1 MIDTLLICA
10 DFFGY
15 PQAIARA
22 LEARGRGAVWVNDR
36 PSSDTMTKALVRLS
50 PKLIAAKSDAYF
62 EREVARAAEHDI
74 RDVLVIKGEALSLGM
89 IMRMRAMLPRARFTL
104 YFWDSFLNMPK
115 GSVDKIALFDRA
127 FSFDPVDVAA
137 DPRLVYRPL
146 FFIEEFAQTSD
157 VVRDIDLLFVG
168 TAHSDR
174 VSVLQRVAK
183 SLPPEFNFRKVLYAR
198 SPLLHRIQR
207 LTSPAYR
214 SIPESDFIFS
224 PMAKAAV
231 GDLVNRSKVVI
242 DIERS
247 VQKGYT
253 MRTIEM
259 LGASRKVITTNASIL
274 KADFYHPD
282 NQHVVDRLSPRIDPA
297 FIDKPWVQQD
307 AALLHHYSLSGW
319 VDEVLG

>member
-15 PQAIARA
+15 AQAIARA

-36 PSSDTMTKALVRLS
+36 PSSDTLTKALVRLS
-50 PKLIAAKSDAYF
+50 PQIIASKSNSFF

-74 RDVLVIKGEALSLGM
+74 RDVLVIKGEAMSLGM
-89 IMRMRAMLPRARFTL
+89 ITRMREMLPRARFTL

-115 GSVDKIALFDRA
+115 GSVNKIALFDRV

-146 FFIEEFAQTSD
+146 FFIEEFARTTE
-157 VVRDIDLLFVG
+157 VVRDIDILFVG

-174 VSVLQRVAK
+174 VNVLDRVAR
-183 SLPPEFNFRKVLYAR
+183 SIPPELKFRKVLYAR
-198 SPLLHRIQR
+198 SPLLHSLQRI
-207 LTSPAYR
+207 TSRSYR
-214 SIPESDFIFS
+214 SISESDFIFS
-224 PMAKAAV
+224 PMSKAVV
-231 GDLVNRSKVVI
+231 GDLVNRSKVVL

-247 VQKGYT
+247 VQTGYT

-259 LGASRKVITTNASIL
+259 LGASRKVVTTNASIL

-282 NQHVVDRLSPRIDPA
+282 NQHVIDRMSPQIDLA
-297 FIDKPWVQQD
+297 FIDKPWVEQD
-307 AALLHHYSLSGW
+307 PALLLHYSLSGW